1 LLEGGVTCASTLSVG
16 VLITQRGYIVGTC
29 LVGAAP
35 EFMPIALRLGTA
47 MPNQDLSG
55 AWVTVCE

>member
-1 LLEGGVTCASTLSVG
+1 MCASTLSVG